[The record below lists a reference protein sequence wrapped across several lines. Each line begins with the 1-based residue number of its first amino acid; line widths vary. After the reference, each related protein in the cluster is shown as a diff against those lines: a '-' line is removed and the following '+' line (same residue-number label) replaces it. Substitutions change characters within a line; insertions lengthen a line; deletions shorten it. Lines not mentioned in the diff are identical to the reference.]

1 MTHDDVSCFS
11 LSLLICHCGSMGSI
25 TFSSKHARIINI
37 AKTSVKPIK
46 NYQHSDAPTSGTKR
60 KEIMPWEFLEEAI
73 RLHRSEPMCVGPIK
87 RRNRGRRRKHD
98 VRRPARWAKKPAAAT
113 LCSPHEVFTRPGKMP
128 PPAAA
133 AAFEDAR
140 DGAWRRTHEA
150 GEDAA
155 AGGGPGTHD
164 GFSRGRCR
172 VWVT

>member
-73 RLHRSEPMCVGPIK
+73 RLHRSEPMCVGPK
-87 RRNRGRRRKHD
+87 TSQQRPEEKARRAATGTVGEEAGSSD
-98 VRRPARWAKKPAAAT
+98 TLFATAAA
-113 LCSPHEVFTRPGKMP
+113 MP
-128 PPAAA
+128 A

-164 GFSRGRCR
+164 GFARGRCR